1 MSGSGVVGE
10 AATLRRME
18 GQRPDARTR
27 SSVTIAADPA
37 VVMAVI
43 ADVGAYPEW
52 IPAIKAVEVLATRPD
67 GLASVVRFVLDA
79 GVVADDYAL
88 AYEWADDE
96 VSWHLVRGTSIK
108 AMDGSYRLRRVIGGT
123 EVEYAL
129 SIALD
134 MPLLGVFKRKAESVV
149 IGTALDALKGRVEA

>member
-1 MSGSGVVGE
+1 MD
-10 AATLRRME
+10 
-18 GQRPDARTR
+18 GQRADARTR
-27 SSVTIAADPA
+27 SSVTIDADPA

-43 ADVGAYPEW
+43 SDVAAYPEW

-96 VSWHLVRGTSIK
+96 VSWHLVRGRSIK
-108 AMDGSYRLRRVIGGT
+108 AMDGSYRLLRVAGGT

-149 IGTALDALKGRVEA
+149 IGTALSALKVRVEA